1 MVASS
6 PAFGILESL
15 ARFKMTGAPGIS
27 LAGNAGTLVPVGP
40 ADSTNAASIALLA
53 RWREQAADAYLVKF
67 PVTLEGT
74 RTWLERGV
82 LGTADRVLFWV
93 VDSTGRKVGHLGL
106 FRFDPATNS
115 IELDNVVRGEADGPA
130 GIMMRATEAL
140 CCWCLE
146 QEDITHVYLRVF
158 SDNQRALNLYSKA
171 GFVELFRK
179 PLVRIETSNGWKW
192 EEAPELHRA
201 PVGRHFVTMRLG
213 RDRIAPPVISVV
225 VPARNEEG
233 NLPRAYSE
241 ITRALEALAEPY
253 EVLLIDNA
261 SSDKTRA
268 LAEEICDKDNR
279 WRYLR
284 FSRDFG
290 VETSMLAG
298 LRAARGD
305 ATVILFSDLQDP
317 PELISTLMA
326 RWREGHDVVYGVVNQ
341 RGGEPW
347 WKCLGARLFYRV
359 MSAAGET
366 ALPPD
371 ATDFRLLSRRAREAV
386 ASCGERNRY
395 FRGLS
400 HWVGFPSCAMPYDR
414 RPRLAGTSKA
424 PPFYMMALAAR
435 ALTAFSL
442 APVHL
447 LGLGS
452 LACGSIALA
461 TTAIWVIGLISGGML
476 FELTASMVLQWW
488 TLAAVMMAGWTCGEY
503 AGRTYRESRA
513 RPEYLVE
520 SSIRWENQNSSAIKD
535 TISTDR
541 QDNRFSGYHTSIL
554 PVSSAPA
561 HAPRTTTLPG
571 RQRPAWAPVS
581 RPS

>member
-6 PAFGILESL
+6 PACGILELL
-15 ARFKMTGAPGIS
+15 ARFKVAGAPGIS
-27 LAGNAGTLVPVGP
+27 LAGHAGMLVPVSHTDA
-40 ADSTNAASIALLA
+40 ADSAAIALLA

-67 PVTLEGT
+67 PVTQEGT
-74 RTWLERGV
+74 RSWLERGV
-82 LGTADRVLFWV
+82 LGTPDRVLFWV
-93 VDSTGRKVGHLGL
+93 VDPAGRKVGHLGL
-106 FRFDPATNS
+106 FRYDAVTES
-115 IELDNVVRGEADGPA
+115 IELDNVVRGEPDGPA
-130 GIMMRATEAL
+130 GIMTRATEAM
-140 CCWCLE
+140 CRWCLG
-146 QEDITHVYLRVF
+146 QKGIKQVCLRVF
-158 SDNQRALNLYSKA
+158 SDNARALKLYSQA

-179 PLVRIETSNGWKW
+179 PLVRTETSNGWKW
-192 EEAPELHRA
+192 EEAPELHRIA
-201 PVGRHFVTMRLG
+201 VARHFITMSLG
-213 RDRIAPPVISVV
+213 RERIAQPVISVV

-241 ITRALEALAEPY
+241 ITRELGALGEPY

-261 SSDKTRA
+261 SSDNTRSM
-268 LAEEICDKDNR
+268 AEEICHRDNR

-317 PELISTLMA
+317 PELIATLVA

-359 MSAAGET
+359 MRAAGET
-366 ALPPD
+366 PLPAD

-386 ASCGERNRY
+386 ASCSERNRY

-400 HWVGFPSCAMPYDR
+400 HWVGYPSCAMPYDR
-414 RPRLAGTSKA
+414 RPRLAGASKA

-447 LGLGS
+447 LGLG
-452 LACGSIALA
+452 AMGCAALA
-461 TTAIWVIGLISGGML
+461 LVATVLWLLGTVSGTMPL
-476 FELTASMVLQWW
+476 ELTATVVLQWW
-488 TLAAVMMAGWTCGEY
+488 TLVAVMLSGWTCGEY

-520 SSIRWENQNSSAIKD
+520 TSIRWDNTPTSPSQ
-535 TISTDR
+535 TTVSTK
-541 QDNRFSGYHTSIL
+541 QDNIRFSGYHM
-554 PVSSAPA
+554 PQEMVAVENV
-561 HAPRTTTLPG
+561 TTARASTLPG
-571 RQRPAWAPVS
+571 RQRPAWAPTS
-581 RPS
+581 RA